1 LPRRV
6 SFHDAV
12 YSLIY
17 SRANSDVI
25 RSRYFATIINGLNNP
40 YRAAVAADIRNAVL
54 KVSASKDVPAQYWT
68 KEEQEAKVRQVYEKY
83 SQMGG
88 VWSAAAHTV

>member
-1 LPRRV
+1 V
-6 SFHDAV
+6 V

-17 SRANSDVI
+17 LRTNSDVI
-25 RSRYFATIINGLNNP
+25 RSRYLAAIINGLNNP

-68 KEEQEAKVRQVYEKY
+68 KEEQETKVRQVYEKY